1 MTNEILQ
8 IVFSGVVT
16 ISTVVYSLLTWRL
29 VSETKKLR
37 EFQITPDINIFF
49 ERAEADASFVF
60 IVFKNFGQGHANN
73 VRFKIIKDFD
83 SYDFEHLQLKDL
95 RLIKDGIE
103 IFYSNQMH
111 KYYLTDLS
119 NNSEQK
125 RKANFII
132 EVSYSS
138 FNKKVVKK
146 IFNLTFADIIG
157 KSVFTPPETY
167 VGRISY
173 ELNQIRKILSDINKS
188 KEN

>member
-8 IVFSGVVT
+8 IVFSGVVA
-16 ISTVVYSLLTWRL
+16 ISAVVYSILTWRL

-37 EFQITPDINIFF
+37 EFQLTPDVNIFF

-60 IVFKNFGQGHANN
+60 VVFKNFGQGHAKN
-73 VRFKIIKDFD
+73 VRFKILKDFD

-103 IFYSNQMH
+103 TFYSNQMH

-119 NNSEQK
+119 KESEQK
-125 RKANFII
+125 RKSNFII

-138 FNKKVVKK
+138 VNNKVVKK
-146 IFNLTFADIIG
+146 EFNLTFADIIG
-157 KSVFTPPETY
+157 KSIFTPPETY

-173 ELNQIRKILSDINKS
+173 ELNQIRKLLGDTNKS
-188 KEN
+188 KGS